1 MPRLMHIGQ
10 LIAQEMHR
18 QERSPSWLARHICC
32 DRTNV
37 YKIFQRESIDTSL
50 LMRISKALN
59 RNFFEELA
67 EFYEQSGNEII

>member
-1 MPRLMHIGQ
+1 MHIGQ
-10 LIAQEMHR
+10 LIEQEMKR

-32 DRTNV
+32 ERTNV

-59 RNFFEELA
+59 YNFFEELA
-67 EFYEQSGNEII
+67 EFCEQFDNK